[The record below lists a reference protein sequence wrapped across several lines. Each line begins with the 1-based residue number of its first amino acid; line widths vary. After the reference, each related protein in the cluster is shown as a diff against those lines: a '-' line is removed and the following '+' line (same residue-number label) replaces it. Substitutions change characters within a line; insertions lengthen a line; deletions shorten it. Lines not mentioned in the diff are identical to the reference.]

1 MQVAREMIN
10 SSIIMHHKVGW
21 TDNKRAESGQIEDV
35 TVMATTQV
43 QACTPPPS
51 ESVSSLEAANK
62 DAFC

>member
-1 MQVAREMIN
+1 
-10 SSIIMHHKVGW
+10 MHHKVGW

-35 TVMATTQV
+35 TVMATTQI